1 MKKLFKF
8 ILVIAVI
15 GAGVYIYMIQ
25 KGHNLESILNT
36 PKKIELRA
44 NCSEIENLLVTSTVN
59 LTVTNLFE
67 RTHNNV
73 TVRITAYDNDNNIVK
88 QKNIVFERTLEPN
101 SSLSKPILL
110 PAKTKKCDCVILDSN
125 PN

>member
-8 ILVIAVI
+8 IVVIALI
-15 GAGVYIYMIQ
+15 GAGIYIYMIQ

-36 PKKIELRA
+36 PKKIELRVS
-44 NCSEIENLLVTSTVN
+44 CSDIENLLVTSTAN
-59 LTVTNLFE
+59 LTVTNLYE
-67 RTHNNV
+67 RTHTNV
-73 TVRITAYDNDNNIVK
+73 TVRITAYGSDGNILK

-101 SSLSKPILL
+101 GSLTKPILL
-110 PAKTKKCDCVILDSN
+110 PAKTKKCDCVILDST

>member
-73 TVRITAYDNDNNIVK
+73 TVRITAYDKDDNIVK
-88 QKNIVFERTLEPN
+88 QKNIVFERTLKPN

>member
-8 ILVIAVI
+8 ILVIALI
-15 GAGVYIYMIQ
+15 GAGIYIYMIQ

-44 NCSEIENLLVTSTVN
+44 NCSEIENLLVTSTAN

-73 TVRITAYDNDNNIVK
+73 TVRITAYDKDDNIVK

-110 PAKTKKCDCVILDSN
+110 PIKTKKCNCVILNSS